1 MTIVKKYK
9 WVWII
14 GVVLIAAILFGR
26 SRTQNINA
34 AVEAESG
41 ETAVAFIGDLS
52 ENATASGQ
60 VEAQRD
66 ATLSLTSS
74 GVVEQLNV
82 TVGDHVVAGDVL
94 VKLETAVLER
104 AVLSAQADVA
114 IAEANLANLLA
125 GSSVAELAAAEAS
138 VFSVQAR
145 LDGLLAGPT
154 AEEIAASE
162 ASVNAAQANMWSSS
176 GSLQATYEVSE
187 SDILSAQAT
196 LDSALEQQESAHNTW
211 MAFADCEENDEGTHT
226 CTPSDHDMMETV
238 TRNVAAA
245 NAQVAL
251 AQARLDEL
259 SSPNS
264 NSVAGS
270 QAGLAASTAQYE
282 AAVARHEALLLGAS
296 DAEIASAEADLA
308 NAQASLDKLL
318 SGATDTDILIQE
330 TRLAQAETGLL
341 EAQKSLAD
349 AQLLAPFDGVI
360 TAVILNQ
367 GEVATGQAVQLV
379 DNNSLEVVLNVDEID
394 VGNVQ
399 VGQAA
404 TVTLE
409 TWPDVE
415 IESMVTAVAPSS
427 TSNSNNLVTYDV
439 HLSLSENELPILVGM
454 TANAALVTAN
464 REDVLLVPNATLTA
478 DRENGTYTVN
488 LVGQDAEGNE
498 TVVET
503 AVTIGLKDN
512 QFTQIISGIVDGD
525 ELLIGEIAAPVETFG
540 GGPPG
545 R

>member
-1 MTIVKKYK
+1 MNIIKKYK

-14 GVVLIAAILFGR
+14 GAVLIAAILFGLN
-26 SRTQNINA
+26 RTQNINA
-34 AVEAESG
+34 ANESQSG
-41 ETAVAFIGDLS
+41 ETAVAFMGDLS
-52 ENATASGQ
+52 ESATASGQ

-66 ATLSLTSS
+66 ATLSLASS
-74 GVVEQLNV
+74 GVVEQINV
-82 TVGDHVVAGDVL
+82 VVGDHVVAGDLL
-94 VKLETAVLER
+94 VQLETAVLER
-104 AVLSAQADVA
+104 ALLSAQADIT

-125 GSSVAELAAAEAS
+125 GASTAELAAAEAS
-138 VFSVQAR
+138 VFSAQAR

-176 GSLQATYEVSE
+176 GNLQASYEVSD

-196 LDSALEQQESAHNTW
+196 LDSALEQQEAARNIW
-211 MAFADCEENDEGTHT
+211 IRLADCEENDQGTHT
-226 CTPSDHDMMETV
+226 CTADDSDQMASATQ
-238 TRNVAAA
+238 NVATA

-270 QAGLAASTAQYE
+270 QASLGAATAQYE
-282 AAVARHEALLLGAS
+282 AALARHEALLLGAS
-296 DAEIASAEADLA
+296 DADIASAEADLA
-308 NAQASLDKLL
+308 NTQASLDKLH
-318 SGATDTDILIQE
+318 SGATDTDILIYE
-330 TRLAQAETGLL
+330 TRLAQAQTGWL
-341 EAQKSLAD
+341 EAQKAVTD
-349 AQLLAPFDGVI
+349 AQLRAPFDGVI

-367 GEVATGQAVQLV
+367 GEVASGQAVQLV
-379 DNNSLEVVLNVDEID
+379 DNNSLEVVLNVDEVD

-399 VGQAA
+399 VGQKA

-415 IESMVTAVAPSS
+415 IESVVTAVAPSAA
-427 TSNSNNLVTYDV
+427 NNNNNLVTYDV

-464 REDVLLVPNATLTA
+464 REDALLVANATLTA
-478 DRENGTYTVN
+478 DRANGTYTVN
-488 LVGQDAEGNE
+488 LVRTEADGSE
-498 TVVET
+498 TITET

-512 QFTQIISGIVDGD
+512 QFTQITSGIVAGD
-525 ELLIGEIAAPVETFG
+525 ELLIGEIAAPVETFQ